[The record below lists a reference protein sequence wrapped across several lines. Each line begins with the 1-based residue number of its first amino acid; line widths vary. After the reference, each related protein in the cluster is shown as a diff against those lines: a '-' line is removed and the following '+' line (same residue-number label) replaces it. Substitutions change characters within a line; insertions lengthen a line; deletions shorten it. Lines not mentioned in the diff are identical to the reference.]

1 MINQVDQTHPP
12 TERSL
17 DCVGRTPALSGH
29 TRTLKLVLA
38 ITAGFMVVEFVAGWL
53 ANSLALLADA
63 GHMLTDT
70 AALALALF
78 AAWIAQLPA
87 TPDKTFGYLRFEI
100 LAALVNGAVLF
111 LVAGLIVWDA
121 IERFADPP
129 EVEARI
135 LFGVATAGL
144 IVNLIGARLLHAG
157 HKDSL
162 NVRAAYLHVL
172 GDLLGSIGALAAGV
186 IILLTGWMLA
196 DPIISIGIALLILV
210 GAWRLVR
217 ESVDVLLEATPR
229 HIALGEVERQIA
241 SVPGVEDVHD
251 LHVWTLTSGVVAM
264 SGHAV
269 VPEPGDGQQVLEI
282 VQQRLAAMGIHHVTM
297 QIERSQLDP
306 CEPSDGSTQGEGAAA
321 GGDRG

>member
-1 MINQVDQTHPP
+1 MINPTDQTHPP

-17 DCVGRTPALSGH
+17 DCAGRTPALSGH
-29 TRTLKLVLA
+29 KRSLKLVLI
-38 ITAGFMVVEFVAGWL
+38 ITAGFMVVEFVAGWI

-63 GHMLTDT
+63 GHMLTDS

-144 IVNLIGARLLHAG
+144 IVNLIGARLLHRG
-157 HKDSL
+157 HRESL
-162 NVRAAYLHVL
+162 NVRGAYLHVL
-172 GDLLGSIGALAAGV
+172 GDLLGSLGALAAGV
-186 IILLTGWMLA
+186 VILLTGWMLA

-210 GAWRLVR
+210 GAWRLMR

-241 SVPGVEDVHD
+241 TVPGVKDVHD

-269 VPEPGDGQQVLEI
+269 VPDPADGQRALEV
-282 VQQRLAAMGIHHVTM
+282 VQERLAGMGIHHVTL
-297 QIERSQLDP
+297 QIERNQLDP
-306 CEPSDGSTQGEGAAA
+306 CEPEGGEP
-321 GGDRG
+321 

>member
-1 MINQVDQTHPP
+1 VINPVDQTQPP

-29 TRTLKLVLA
+29 RRSLKLVLV
-38 ITAGFMVVEFVAGWL
+38 ITAGFMVVEFVAGWI

-63 GHMLTDT
+63 GHMLTDS

-121 IERFADPP
+121 VERFADPP

-144 IVNLIGARLLHAG
+144 IVNLIGVRLLHAG
-157 HKDSL
+157 HKESL
-162 NVRAAYLHVL
+162 NVRGAYLHVL

-186 IILLTGWMLA
+186 IILVTGWMLA

-210 GAWRLVR
+210 GAWRLMR

-269 VPEPGDGQQVLEI
+269 VPEPGDGQRVLET
-282 VQQRLAAMGIHHVTM
+282 VQERLAAMGIHHVTM
-297 QIERSQLDP
+297 QIERNQLDP
-306 CEPSDGSTQGEGAAA
+306 CEPDDS
-321 GGDRG
+321 